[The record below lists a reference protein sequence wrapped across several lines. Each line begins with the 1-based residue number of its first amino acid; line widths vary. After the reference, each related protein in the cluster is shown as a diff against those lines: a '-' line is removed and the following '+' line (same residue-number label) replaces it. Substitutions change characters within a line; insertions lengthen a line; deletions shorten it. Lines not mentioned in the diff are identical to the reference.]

1 MNRKAQAT
9 TELNPEGILKKVG
22 AWQTGHFLFTSG
34 LHGSEYMQCQKIM
47 QYPRYGMQL
56 ARELARQLLEKGIVP
71 TTVVGP
77 ALGAIH
83 WEVFVA
89 TAFDEL
95 LCKGEP
101 VRAIF
106 AERVTDVSGD
116 ANAFAIRRGID
127 LSGADKVLV
136 VEDVTTTGGSVRK
149 VLTLVKEMGAT
160 PIAVAALV
168 DRSGGTIKFDVPFHK
183 LLSLNLESYEP
194 EKCPLCAKA
203 VPIDKPGSSK
213 KA

>member
-1 MNRKAQAT
+1 M
-9 TELNPEGILKKVG
+9 TETSPESILRKVG

-56 ARELARQLLEKGIVP
+56 ARVLARQLLESGIAPEAVI
-71 TTVVGP
+71 GP

-83 WEVFVA
+83 WEVFLA

-95 LCKGEP
+95 LSKGEP

-106 AERVTDVSGD
+106 AERVTDASGD
-116 ANAFAIRRGID
+116 ANAFAIRRGIE
-127 LSGADKVLV
+127 LAANEKVLV

-149 VLTLVKEMGAT
+149 VLNLVQQLGAT
-160 PIAVAALV
+160 PVAVAALV
-168 DRSGGTIKFDVPFHK
+168 DRSGGSITFDVPFHK
-183 LLSLNLESYEP
+183 LMALNLESYEP
-194 EKCPLCAKA
+194 DKCPHCAKGL
-203 VPIDKPGSSK
+203 PIDKPGSSK
-213 KA
+213 KS

>member
-1 MNRKAQAT
+1 
-9 TELNPEGILKKVG
+9 
-22 AWQTGHFLFTSG
+22 
-34 LHGSEYMQCQKIM
+34 M
-47 QYPRYGMQL
+47 QYPRYGLQL
-56 ARELARQLLEKGIVP
+56 ARELARQLLENGLVP
-71 TTVVGP
+71 TAIVGP

-83 WEVFVA
+83 WEVFLA

-95 LCKGEP
+95 LSHGEP
-101 VRAIF
+101 IRAIF
-106 AERVTDVSGD
+106 AERVTDASGD
-116 ANAFAIRRGID
+116 ANAFAIRRGIE
-127 LSGADKVLV
+127 LSPADKVLV

-149 VLTLVKEMGAT
+149 VLNLVRQLGAT

-168 DRSGGTIKFDVPFHK
+168 DRSGGTIEFDIPFEK
-183 LLSLNLESYEP
+183 LMSLNLESYEP